1 MNVDLLVTFVM
12 RLLVATAEILFL
24 FLCSLPGFTTP
35 VFSRF
40 FFSAHPSGQPDAGG
54 APSELVISS
63 GSDIE
68 TCSSYSMPEPTSDE

>member
-12 RLLVATAEILFL
+12 RLLVATAEIHFL

-40 FFSAHPSGQPDAGG
+40 FFRPT
-54 APSELVISS
+54 LVASQMLVVLLQS
-63 GSDIE
+63 W
-68 TCSSYSMPEPTSDE
+68 